1 MRVTSKSITLS
12 VAGQEASF
20 RLRLMDAFTGA
31 WLLKLLLEKLLPFLS
46 SSDPETIEKELA
58 EHLPALLSSLS
69 EQDLREL
76 MTRCLNHV
84 DRMLPSGPQPVMLRS
99 SFGIPELEQDTV
111 TCLSLCL
118 EEIFFNLE
126 GFFPESVS
134 PSEKV
139 P

>member
-46 SSDPETIEKELA
+46 SSDSETIEKELA

-84 DRMLPSGPQPVMLRS
+84 DRMLPAGPQPVMLRS

-134 PSEKV
+134 PSEKS

>member
-1 MRVTSKSITLS
+1 MRLTSKEISLS

-31 WLLKLLLEKLLPFLS
+31 WLLKILLEKLLPFLS
-46 SSDPETIEKELA
+46 SSDPKTIEKELA

-84 DRMLPSGPQPVMLRS
+84 DRMLPAGPQPVMLRS

-126 GFFPESVS
+126 GFFPESIS